1 MSLQRVKRPLPG
13 SDHLISHMMVR
24 ECVPRYESR
33 SAELGAWILTSVLV
47 MVLVAVGF
55 KKF

>member
-1 MSLQRVKRPLPG
+1 MPLQRVKRPLPG
-13 SDHLISHMMVR
+13 TDHTISHMMVR
-24 ECVPRYESR
+24 ECVPRHDAR
-33 SAELGAWILTSVLV
+33 SVELGAWILSSVLV